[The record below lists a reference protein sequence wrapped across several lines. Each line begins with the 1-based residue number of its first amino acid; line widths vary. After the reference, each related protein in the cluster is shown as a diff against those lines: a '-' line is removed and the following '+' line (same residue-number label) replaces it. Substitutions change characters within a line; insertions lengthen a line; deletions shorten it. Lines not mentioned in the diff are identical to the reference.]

1 MDSETI
7 KKNLRDGIQIT
18 ITLHSL
24 DDITQ
29 KVIYSTVLEIL
40 TFYNREG
47 LFTAVYTA
55 LFESTM
61 NAVKA
66 NAKKAFFQEKGMPIY
81 DEFDYRSGTK
91 LFKKQV
97 NNNNLPVYCQ
107 LAKKQGL
114 DITINFFHSFDGIK
128 IELLNNSQL
137 YKEEENRIRA
147 KLALG
152 QKYMSIVEF
161 HQDNSDTSE
170 GEGLGLVVSI
180 LMLKEAGIPTGDF
193 RIGCKNGITRT
204 RIEIPFTPKYI
215 SERQKYKLE
224 LERGS
229 F

>member
-1 MDSETI
+1 VNSEII
-7 KKNLRDGIQIT
+7 KKNLSEGTTIT
-18 ITLHSL
+18 LTLHSL
-24 DDITQ
+24 NETTQ
-29 KVIYSTVLEIL
+29 KLIYSTILELL
-40 TFYNREG
+40 THYNREG
-47 LFTAVYTA
+47 LFTSVYTA

-66 NAKKAFFQEKGMPIY
+66 SAKKAFFQEKGLPIY
-81 DEFDYRSGTK
+81 DEFDFKSGSK

-97 NNNNLPVYCQ
+97 NDNNLPIYCE

-114 DITINFFHSFDGIK
+114 ETTIHMHHSEDGIK
-128 IELLNNSQL
+128 IELLNHSQL
-137 YKEEENRIRA
+137 YKEEEKRIRT

-152 QKYMSIVEF
+152 QKYVSIVEF
-161 HQDNSDTSE
+161 HKDNSDKTE

-204 RIEIPFTPKYI
+204 RIEVPFSSKYI
-215 SERQKYKLE
+215 SERQRYKLE

>member
-1 MDSETI
+1 MNSEII
-7 KKNLRDGIQIT
+7 KNNLSGGIT
-18 ITLHSL
+18 ITLTLHSL
-24 DDITQ
+24 NETTQ
-29 KVIYSTVLEIL
+29 KLIYSTVLELL

-55 LFESTM
+55 VFESTM
-61 NAVKA
+61 NAIKA
-66 NAKKAFFQEKGMPIY
+66 SAKKAFFQEKGLPIY
-81 DEFDYRSGTK
+81 DEFDFKSGSK

-97 NNNNLPVYCQ
+97 NDNNLPIYCE

-114 DITINFFHSFDGIK
+114 ETTMNLHHSQEGVK
-128 IELLNNSQL
+128 IELLNRSQL
-137 YKEEENRIRA
+137 YQEEEKRIRT

-161 HQDNSDTSE
+161 HKDNSDKTE

-193 RIGCKNGITRT
+193 RIGCKSGITRT
-204 RIEIPFTPKYI
+204 RIEIPFTSKYL
-215 SERQKYKLE
+215 SERQKYKLD